1 MIKINLQKPIAFFP
15 QLAKALGGIEEAIY
29 IQQLYYWSDKG
40 KRGDGYIYKSKK
52 EWEEETTLSRYQQD
66 RIRKKLKEQG
76 IIETKL
82 IKANG
87 SPTIHYKII
96 EGGVRT
102 LLMDK
107 QETYYSNG
115 KKLTKPLTENTTENT
130 TNYSSN
136 EEKVFSYKEKL
147 EGLRTSKRIDKT
159 EWKYPPQAN
168 IAVGKKQHSPQ
179 ANNDT
184 HRRQPLPNKET
195 NKKETNNNINSS
207 NEEKE
212 FSLKKELESLRANSK
227 RKDYK
232 IIADYIEKK
241 GFVFDNKEQ
250 YLPVFK
256 RCLASAKYLKG
267 YNQAQIQETIEYCI
281 SNYPEIWTLET
292 VLKRIPDVINK
303 K

>member
-1 MIKINLQKPIAFFP
+1 MKHDFIENNIIILSKQTLDILLKEKKPSDLIALYCFYYYTAKWQKTNQPKATISYIAKGLNWGKDKARRNKQILIRLNLIEDVRDIDKKTKKIKGWYIKIK
-15 QLAKALGGIEEAIY
+15 Y
-29 IQQLYYWSDKG
+29 IW
-40 KRGDGYIYKSKK
+40 KK
-52 EWEEETTLSRYQQD
+52 ESHP
-66 RIRKKLKEQG
+66 I
-76 IIETKL
+76 
-82 IKANG
+82 N
-87 SPTIHYKII
+87 SP
-96 EGGVRT
+96 EGGLSQRVA
-102 LLMDK
+102 
-107 QETYYSNG
+107 
-115 KKLTKPLTENTTENT
+115 
-130 TNYSSN
+130 
-136 EEKVFSYKEKL
+136 FSDPNAL
-147 EGLRTSKRIDKT
+147 SDNNINALS
-159 EWKYPPQAN
+159 AN
-168 IAVGKKQHSPQ
+168 
-179 ANNDT
+179 
-184 HRRQPLPNKET
+184 
-195 NKKETNNNINSS
+195 KETNNNIISS

-256 RCLASAKYLKG
+256 RCLTSAKYLKG

>member
-1 MIKINLQKPIAFFP
+1 MKRRVIDKRNKEKFQVDDVYFNGMARHCGISATGVYMVLCRHANCKTQEAFP
-15 QLAKALGGIEEAIY
+15 
-29 IQQLYYWSDKG
+29 
-40 KRGDGYIYKSKK
+40 SKK
-52 EWEEETTLSRYQQD
+52 LIAEKLGIGERTVFSA
-66 RIRKKLKEQG
+66 IKKLEERNIIKVESQGRKESG
-76 IIETKL
+76 L
-82 IKANG
+82 FN
-87 SPTIHYKII
+87 
-96 EGGVRT
+96 VR
-102 LLMDK
+102 
-107 QETYYSNG
+107 
-115 KKLTKPLTENTTENT
+115 
-130 TNYSSN
+130 NYI
-136 EEKVFSYKEKL
+136 L
-147 EGLRTSKRIDKT
+147 IDKT
-159 EWKYPPQAN
+159 EWEYPPQAN
-168 IAVGKKQHSPQ
+168 IADGKKRHSPQ

-195 NKKETNNNINSS
+195 HIKETNNNNISS

-267 YNQAQIQETIEYCI
+267 YNQAQIQSAIEYCI
-281 SNYPEIWTLET
+281 NNYPEIWTLET

>member
-136 EEKVFSYKEKL
+136 EEKVFSL
-147 EGLRTSKRIDKT
+147 QRKT
-159 EWKYPPQAN
+159 
-168 IAVGKKQHSPQ
+168 
-179 ANNDT
+179 
-184 HRRQPLPNKET
+184 
-195 NKKETNNNINSS
+195 
-207 NEEKE
+207 
-212 FSLKKELESLRANSK
+212 
-227 RKDYK
+227 
-232 IIADYIEKK
+232 
-241 GFVFDNKEQ
+241 
-250 YLPVFK
+250 
-256 RCLASAKYLKG
+256 
-267 YNQAQIQETIEYCI
+267 
-281 SNYPEIWTLET
+281 
-292 VLKRIPDVINK
+292 
-303 K
+303 